1 MSPGYLGDDP
11 DAKARAGELID
22 GFGLDVVDAGPLAE
36 SWRYQPG
43 MPGYVQQLNA
53 DELTAAL
60 TTAEPKR

>member
-1 MSPGYLGDDP
+1 M
-11 DAKARAGELID
+11 GELID
-22 GFGLDVVDAGPLAE
+22 GFGFDVVDAGPLAE

-53 DELTAAL
+53 EELTAAL